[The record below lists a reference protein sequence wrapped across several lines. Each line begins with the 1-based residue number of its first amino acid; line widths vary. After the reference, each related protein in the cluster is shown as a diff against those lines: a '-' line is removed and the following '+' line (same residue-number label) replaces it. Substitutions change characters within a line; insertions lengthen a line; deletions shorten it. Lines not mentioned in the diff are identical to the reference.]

1 MAGAGRQAGEEGDSP
16 PPHHHRR
23 ASLSGKS
30 AAATINFLL
39 ARLGFGFG
47 GCQGRCPPSALEGG
61 PWTARWW
68 WWWEGATETSGEGAA
83 SRAVEEGGR
92 GGLAAGAS
100 WCRFGK
106 ARFVG
111 GGLRG

>member
-68 WWWEGATETSGEGAA
+68 WWEGATETSGEGAA